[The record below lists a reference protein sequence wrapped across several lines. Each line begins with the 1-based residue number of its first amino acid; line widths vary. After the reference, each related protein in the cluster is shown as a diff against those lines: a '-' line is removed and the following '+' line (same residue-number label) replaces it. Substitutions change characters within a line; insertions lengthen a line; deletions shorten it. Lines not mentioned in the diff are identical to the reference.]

1 MIQVK
6 TVDIKSTSAIDAAGE
21 YHFAMLNDAAAT
33 LRIDSLPVM
42 EIDPNFVDVNFGS
55 AYHFYI
61 SGNGGN
67 VDGRHSSYFKFANS
81 FSYMDY
87 GIFTVNYAMSPCRVN
102 SSCIT
107 NNGDRVNVIP
117 IHDGNNYRHLS
128 AIAFGGS
135 ITDIVGTPYFLYNG
149 TDVAYFNT
157 GATHRGVVF
166 AKLKSIDDPSVFKYI
181 VICCTSTDMGANA
194 KYYNNYTHV
203 SILHSSGYA
212 YEYTENI
219 NNRLAILN
227 KAVIERFVFD
237 GYYSDEL
244 FIFDGLCPDG
254 IFTINNNTYIN
265 IGFNLYMKINTQ

>member
-6 TVDIKSTSAIDAAGE
+6 TVDIKSATAIDAAGE

-42 EIDPNFVDVNFGS
+42 EIDPNFVDTNFDI
-55 AYHFYI
+55 ARHFL

-67 VDGRHSSYFKFANS
+67 ADGKHSSYFKFVNS

-87 GIFTVNYAMSPCRVN
+87 GIFTANYVMSPCRVN

-107 NNGDRVNVIP
+107 NNGSRINVIP
-117 IHDGNNYRHLS
+117 IHAGDNYRHLN
-128 AIAFGGS
+128 AIAYNGA

-149 TDVAYFNT
+149 TDVAYF
-157 GATHRGVVF
+157 ATAVNHRCVVF

-181 VICCTSTDMGANA
+181 VICCTSTELGANA

-212 YEYTENI
+212 YEYTDNI
-219 NNRLAILN
+219 NNRLALLN

-244 FIFDGLCPDG
+244 FVFDGLCPDG

-265 IGFNLYMKINTQ
+265 IGFNLYMKIDAQ

>member
-1 MIQVK
+1 MIQIK

-42 EIDPNFVDVNFGS
+42 EIDPNFVDASFDSVR
-55 AYHFYI
+55 YFYI

-67 VDGRHSSYFKFANS
+67 TNGTHSSYFKFVNS

-87 GIFTVNYAMSPCRVN
+87 GIFTANYVMSPCRVN

-107 NNGDRVNVIP
+107 NNGNQIVVIP
-117 IHDGNNYRHLS
+117 IHDGNNSRHLNS
-128 AIAFGGS
+128 IVFNGA

-181 VICCTSTDMGANA
+181 VICCTSASMGANA

-219 NNRLAILN
+219 NNRLALLN

-265 IGFNLYMKINTQ
+265 IGFNLYMKIDTQ